1 MPSRSR
7 APFVA
12 LTALLSR
19 RFPDLGDPTAH
30 VVSGQVLVDGAVVSN
45 PRARVRSD
53 ASVKLKEHAGLRGT
67 VKLAHVISE
76 LSLDLSGKVAVD
88 VGAAAGGFTQ
98 ALLDTGCSRVYAVDT
113 GFGQLRGHLRS
124 DSRVVA
130 LERTNLGSL
139 DEGLVPDVV
148 DVVTVDL
155 SYLSLADAAPQ
166 LGQLRLGSGVELL
179 ALVKPTYELHA
190 STLAASKE
198 DLLAAVAAAKAALA
212 EEGWRVAA
220 TVASPI
226 GGASGAVEEF
236 VYATRRKLFQPRR

>member
-12 LTALLSR
+12 LTALLR
-19 RFPDLGDPTAH
+19 RGFPDLVDPTALI
-30 VVSGQVLVDGAVVSN
+30 VSGQVLVDGAVVSN

-53 ASVKLKEHAGLRGT
+53 ASVKLHKPAMLRGT

-98 ALLDTGCSRVYAVDT
+98 ALLDAGCARVYAVDA
-113 GFGQLRGHLRS
+113 GFGQLRATLRA
-124 DSRVVA
+124 DPRVVA

-139 DEGLVPDVV
+139 DETLVPDVV

-166 LGQLRLGSGVELL
+166 LGRLRLGSGAELL

-212 EEGWRVAA
+212 EEGWRVVS

-226 GGASGAVEEF
+226 RGASGAVEEF
-236 VYATRRKLFQPRR
+236 VHAVRRALR